1 MWRNIKEVFMLNFLS
16 ITKSLADESRL
27 RILMAL
33 DGRELCVC
41 QITELLGLAPSTVS
55 KHMAILAQAR
65 LVENRKDGRWRYYRQ
80 VGDKAPPEVREAISW
95 VRRSLL
101 TADGI
106 RQDAVKLEKILAI
119 DPEVLC
125 RTQSGS

>member
-1 MWRNIKEVFMLNFLS
+1 MLNFLS
-16 ITKSLADESRL
+16 ITKALGDESRL
-27 RILMAL
+27 RVIMAL
-33 DGRELCVC
+33 EGRELCVC

-80 VGDKAPPEVREAISW
+80 AGDKAPSEVREAISW

-106 RQDAVKLEKILAI
+106 QQDAVKLEKILAL

>member
-1 MWRNIKEVFMLNFLS
+1 MFNFLL

-55 KHMAILAQAR
+55 KHMSVLTQAR
-65 LVENRKDGRWRYYRQ
+65 LVENRKDGRWRYYSLS
-80 VGDKAPPEVREAISW
+80 GDEAESEVLDAIDW
-95 VRRSLL
+95 VRNHLSK
-101 TADGI
+101 TAII
-106 RQDAVKLEKILAI
+106 RQDVVKLEKILAL

>member
-1 MWRNIKEVFMLNFLS
+1 MLNFLS

-33 DGRELCVC
+33 EGRELCVC

-80 VGDKAPPEVREAISW
+80 ADDKAPLEVREAISW
-95 VRRSLL
+95 VRRFLSK
-101 TADGI
+101 ADGI